1 MKPLQLLC
9 WLCLA
14 ALLLKNLG
22 VWGGGAITAQQL
34 HRDALDALE
43 GTAPHD
49 GYPGTDNPAN

>member
-1 MKPLQLLC
+1 MKALQLLC

-22 VWGGGAITAQQL
+22 VLSGPITAQQMQQN
-34 HRDALDALE
+34 ALDALE

-49 GYPGTDNPAN
+49 SYPGSDKPAN